1 MKIHIKPHSP
11 GIKDTACKDTKGI
24 FLNDNNTGIKNKKR
38 ILVAMARKHIGI
50 SISLDFRHHVNT
62 VIALVRPKDV
72 MVYARGINHE

>member
-38 ILVAMARKHIGI
+38 ILITPVSK
-50 SISLDFRHHVNT
+50 N
-62 VIALVRPKDV
+62 PKEKKKTLKTDLSHCLTNPK
-72 MVYARGINHE
+72 A